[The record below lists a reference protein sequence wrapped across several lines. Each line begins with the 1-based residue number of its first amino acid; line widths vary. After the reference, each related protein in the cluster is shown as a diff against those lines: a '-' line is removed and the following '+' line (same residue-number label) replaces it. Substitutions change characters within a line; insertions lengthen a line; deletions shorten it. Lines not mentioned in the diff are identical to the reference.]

1 MPASRV
7 SRGGPRRRVLSPG
20 EIQPWMRPPPPVWD
34 RPMGD
39 SVLSFPP
46 VNSYVWQRPPPQL
59 SGLHSN
65 HVLPYG
71 YARPADRIRYDS
83 AQRHVPRKP
92 APTRVSPST
101 GVSPSTSVSPSTGV
115 SPSSGVSPSTSV
127 SPSTGV
133 SPATVSWSNVP
144 TAVVRPRSQA
154 GLSQPGGGG
163 GAVAGG
169 GAVPDRSSAVYGAH
183 SQPMM
188 QGRGGAGYAPV
199 YMPEYPTKPVSSP
212 VPNSGS
218 KIPTHPDVVF
228 KPLPFFDVIGELL
241 KPTSLA
247 PSYAPGKGYNDGMY
261 GFHLTPQQADDIA
274 SNHDGRIG
282 TKLEYPVQIQM
293 RLCLLETSCPQ
304 EDHFPPNISVR
315 VNGKTCQLP
324 NPIMSTKPGV
334 EPRRP
339 PKPVNITPLCR
350 ISPVQPN
357 TVQISWGVELG
368 RAYCVSICVV
378 RRLSSQDLLN
388 RLRTR
393 GAKNADFTRG
403 LIKEKLCE
411 GYEDEIATTSLK
423 CSLQCPLGKCR
434 MQLPCRATTCQ
445 HLQCFDASLY
455 IQMNERKPTWVCP
468 VCDKPAL
475 YSSLVID
482 GYFAEVLKK
491 TSGSCMEVTLHQ
503 DGSWREV
510 SKEVKEKPK
519 EEEPSVKVHS
529 LEDDSGSDEVKVTE
543 EKEASPE
550 KKKKEP
556 ACVDLTLSDSDDDAP
571 PPPKK
576 RLAAAAAAAGSSSTE
591 VSGNKHSGSSSEA
604 SSTATGGSGS
614 LAALRSMSMSP
625 GATVSGAAPYY
636 QSVRQP
642 ASAGPL
648 HFDPV
653 GWPYM
658 PTVSSMSAWP
668 SSSSAQPAPQPPPPS
683 SSPDVI
689 SLD

>member
-1 MPASRV
+1 MARQNK
-7 SRGGPRRRVLSPG
+7 RHCEHQNMQLQKHKNAQNLRRYRPQDRQEQKQKPHRQLKHEQHQFQRQLKHQGRQNQNVPYWQRFLEPHFHGQKQVQPKLSKSQKRKLKQQSQVFEP
-20 EIQPWMRPPPPVWD
+20 ELNQFRCVRYRETPPPKH
-34 RPMGD
+34 RPQQKPRQ
-39 SVLSFPP
+39 SKHAQYPLHPIYPP
-46 VNSYVWQRPPPQL
+46 SYTFREPHYPHGQHNYHSHRP
-59 SGLHSN
+59 H
-65 HVLPYG
+65 
-71 YARPADRIRYDS
+71 
-83 AQRHVPRKP
+83 
-92 APTRVSPST
+92 PTKR
-101 GVSPSTSVSPSTGV
+101 PSTSATRPRRVIEVRARSTG
-115 SPSSGVSPSTSV
+115 SRPQNSS
-127 SPSTGV
+127 
-133 SPATVSWSNVP
+133 
-144 TAVVRPRSQA
+144 RS
-154 GLSQPGGGG
+154 
-163 GAVAGG
+163 
-169 GAVPDRSSAVYGAH
+169 YT
-183 SQPMM
+183 

-576 RLAAAAAAAGSSSTE
+576 RLAAAAAAGSSCTE
-591 VSGNKHSGSSSEA
+591 GKWH
-604 SSTATGGSGS
+604 

>member
-1 MPASRV
+1 MSDVEELKRMVMTFRVSELVMLLGYAGRNKTGRKQELQARALELAKSRV
-7 SRGGPRRRVLSPG
+7 VSVVNKIRELYKT
-20 EIQPWMRPPPPVWD
+20 IQ
-34 RPMGD
+34 
-39 SVLSFPP
+39 
-46 VNSYVWQRPPPQL
+46 
-59 SGLHSN
+59 
-65 HVLPYG
+65 
-71 YARPADRIRYDS
+71 
-83 AQRHVPRKP
+83 
-92 APTRVSPST
+92 
-101 GVSPSTSVSPSTGV
+101 
-115 SPSSGVSPSTSV
+115 
-127 SPSTGV
+127 
-133 SPATVSWSNVP
+133 
-144 TAVVRPRSQA
+144 SQA
-154 GLSQPGGGG
+154 GLVQPNMNPAGGG
-163 GAVAGG
+163 GAAERAPYTSGYTQAMLQG
-169 GAVPDRSSAVYGAH
+169 RSSFT
-183 SQPMM
+183 PM
-188 QGRGGAGYAPV
+188 
-199 YMPEYPTKPVSSP
+199 YMSEYPSKPAATP
-212 VPNSGS
+212 AGS
-218 KIPTHPDVVF
+218 KVPTHPDVVL
-228 KPLPFFDVIGELL
+228 KTLPFFDVMSQLM

-247 PSYAPGKGYNDGMY
+247 ASPVPGKGYNDGTF
-261 GFHLTPQQADDIA
+261 GFHLTPQQADEIA

-293 RLCLLETSCPQ
+293 RLCMLETSCPQ

-315 VNGKTCQLP
+315 VNNKTCQLP
-324 NPIMSTKPGV
+324 NPVMSTKPGV

-368 RAYCVSICVV
+368 RAYCVTICLV
-378 RRLSSQDLLN
+378 RRLSSHDLLT

-411 GYEDEIATTSLK
+411 GFEDEIATTSLK

-491 TSGSCMEVTLHQ
+491 TSGSCMDVTLHQ
-503 DGSWREV
+503 DGSWRELT
-510 SKEVKEKPK
+510 KEVKEKKPK
-519 EEEPSVKVHS
+519 EEETAVKVQT

-543 EKEASPE
+543 EKEGSPE

-556 ACVDLTLSDSDDDAP
+556 MCVDLTLSDSDDEAP

-576 RLAAAAAAAGSSSTE
+576 RLVAAAAAEGKWQSTPVGDTKIKLSFSGSKPTSSPE
-591 VSGNKHSGSSSEA
+591 VSTSVGA
-604 SSTATGGSGS
+604 SSS

-625 GATVSGAAPYY
+625 GAPPPFYQARSPTSTGLPFMDAWTPFIPPPLPRERVGGVLGRECVRTLWTVSGAA
-636 QSVRQP
+636 VTR
-642 ASAGPL
+642 A
-648 HFDPV
+648 
-653 GWPYM
+653 
-658 PTVSSMSAWP
+658 
-668 SSSSAQPAPQPPPPS
+668 
-683 SSPDVI
+683 
-689 SLD
+689 

>member
-1 MPASRV
+1 MARQNK
-7 SRGGPRRRVLSPG
+7 RHCEHQNMQLQKHKNAQNLRRYRPQDRQEQKQKPHRQLKHEQHQFQRQLKHQERQNRNAPYWQRFFEPHVHAQKQVQPKLSKSQKRKLKQQSQVFEP
-20 EIQPWMRPPPPVWD
+20 ELNQFRCVRYRKTPPPKH
-34 RPMGD
+34 RPQQKPRQ
-39 SVLSFPP
+39 SKHAHYPLHPIYPP
-46 VNSYVWQRPPPQL
+46 SYTFREPHYPHRQHSHHSHRP
-59 SGLHSN
+59 H
-65 HVLPYG
+65 
-71 YARPADRIRYDS
+71 
-83 AQRHVPRKP
+83 
-92 APTRVSPST
+92 PTKR
-101 GVSPSTSVSPSTGV
+101 PSTSAARPRRVIEVRARSTG
-115 SPSSGVSPSTSV
+115 SRPQNSS
-127 SPSTGV
+127 
-133 SPATVSWSNVP
+133 
-144 TAVVRPRSQA
+144 RS
-154 GLSQPGGGG
+154 
-163 GAVAGG
+163 
-169 GAVPDRSSAVYGAH
+169 YT
-183 SQPMM
+183 

-591 VSGNKHSGSSSEA
+591 GKWQ
-604 SSTATGGSGS
+604 ST
-614 LAALRSMSMSP
+614 
-625 GATVSGAAPYY
+625 
-636 QSVRQP
+636 
-642 ASAGPL
+642 
-648 HFDPV
+648 PV
-653 GWPYM
+653 GDTKIKLSFWRRCEACPCLPERPCPARR
-658 PTVSSMSAWP
+658 PTTSRCASR
-668 SSSSAQPAPQPPPPS
+668 PAPDHCISIPS
-683 SSPDVI
+683 GGRTCRPY
-689 SLD
+689 LP